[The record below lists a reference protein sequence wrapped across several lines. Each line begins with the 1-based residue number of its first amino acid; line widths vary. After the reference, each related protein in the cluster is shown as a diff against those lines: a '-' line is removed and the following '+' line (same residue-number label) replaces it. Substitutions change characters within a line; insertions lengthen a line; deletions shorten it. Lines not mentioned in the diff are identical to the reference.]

1 MMFVEDL
8 GELAYGIGE
17 AVVLSKEVV
26 LVAPEGDAADLP
38 KSCDAEEVCNKE
50 FWAGMVF
57 DESCGC
63 AVGSLTMTGSASA
76 KCNGGCAGVMCLW
89 SPGIRNPSPALTAER
104 SRFSCS

>member
-1 MMFVEDL
+1 MFVEDL

-38 KSCDAEEVCNKE
+38 KSCDAEE
-50 FWAGMVF
+50 VF